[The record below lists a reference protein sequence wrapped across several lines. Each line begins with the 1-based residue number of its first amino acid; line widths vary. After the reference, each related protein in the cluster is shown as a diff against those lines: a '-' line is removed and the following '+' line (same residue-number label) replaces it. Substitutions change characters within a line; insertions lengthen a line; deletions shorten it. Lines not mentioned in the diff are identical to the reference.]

1 MWKIA
6 VGFIAFSVLALFLI
20 MKGGDKIDMQ
30 GEAGHGLPSSSAPD
44 SGPAASAP
52 AAPAAPSAAAPAAS
66 GAAPAAPA
74 AAPAAPAT
82 K

>member
-6 VGFIAFSVLALFLI
+6 VGFIVFSLLALFLI

-30 GEAGHGLPSSSAPD
+30 GEAGHGVPTSSAPD
-44 SGPAASAP
+44 SAPAP
-52 AAPAAPSAAAPAAS
+52 TAAPAPAPA
-66 GAAPAAPA
+66 PTAAPA
-74 AAPAAPAT
+74 AAT